1 MPFFSV
7 IIPLFNKEKFIE
19 ATLKSV
25 LNQTFIDFEI
35 LIIND
40 GSSDK
45 GSQII
50 EGFDDSRIRYFY
62 KENAGVSSARND
74 GIKKAQSNYIS
85 FIDADD
91 YWYPDFLEEMFKNIK
106 NYPEQKAFS
115 GAIEIETSKKI
126 IPASYSITKTNDC
139 EIVNYFTAS
148 SKETVICTSCAVFHK
163 SIFEETGNFDIEI
176 KSGQDTDMWIRIGI
190 NYPVVFSWKILTRYV
205 YDENSLSKNK
215 NYLNKKI
222 NFSKFEEQ
230 EKTNLSLKKFLD
242 LNRFSLAVKSK
253 LIADDENFNSYYK
266 AIDLKNITFK
276 KRLLLLMPSVIL
288 KPLIHLKLILTN
300 NGFGSSVFK

>member
-19 ATLKSV
+19 LTLKSV

-40 GSSDK
+40 GSTDNSA
-45 GSQII
+45 QII
-50 EGFDDSRIRYFY
+50 KGFDDPRIRYFY

-74 GIKKAQSNYIS
+74 GIEKAQSNYIS

-106 NYPEQKAFS
+106 SYPEQKVFS
-115 GAIEIETSKKI
+115 GAIEIETSKKVI
-126 IPASYSITKTNDC
+126 SASYSITKTNDC

-163 SIFEETGNFDIEI
+163 NIFEEIGDFDIEV

-190 NYPVVFSWKILTRYV
+190 NHPIVFSWKILTRYV

-215 NYLNKKI
+215 TYLNTKI

-242 LNRFSLAVKSK
+242 LNRFSLAIKSK
-253 LIADDENFNSYYK
+253 LLSDEDNFNSYYK

-288 KPLIHLKLILTN
+288 NPLIHLKLILTN
-300 NGFGSSVFK
+300 NGLGSSVFK

>member
-40 GSSDK
+40 GSTDNSAP
-45 GSQII
+45 II
-50 EGFDDSRIRYFY
+50 KGFDDPRIRYFY

-74 GIKKAQSNYIS
+74 GIEKAQSNYIS

-91 YWYPDFLEEMFKNIK
+91 YWYPHFLEEMYKIIQS
-106 NYPEQKAFS
+106 YPEQKVFS
-115 GAIEIETSKKI
+115 AAIEIETSKKI
-126 IPASYSITKTNDC
+126 IPASYSIIKTNDH

-148 SKETVICTSCAVFHK
+148 SNETIICTSCAAFHK
-163 SIFEETGNFDIEI
+163 SIFEETGTFDIEV

-190 NYPVVFSWKILTRYV
+190 NYPVVFSWKILARYV

-222 NFSKFEEQ
+222 NFSKFEKQ
-230 EKTNLSLKKFLD
+230 EKTNSSLKKFLD
-242 LNRFSLAVKSK
+242 LNRFSLAIKSK
-253 LIADDENFNSYYK
+253 LIADNDNFNSYYK
-266 AIDLKNITFK
+266 AIDLKNITPK
-276 KRLLLLMPSVIL
+276 KRILLLMPSVIL
-288 KPLIHLKLILTN
+288 KPLIHLKLILAN
-300 NGFGSSVFK
+300 SGLGSSVFK

>member
-19 ATLKSV
+19 LTLKSV

-40 GSSDK
+40 GSTDNSA
-45 GSQII
+45 QII
-50 EGFDDSRIRYFY
+50 KRFDDPRIRYFY

-74 GIKKAQSNYIS
+74 GIEKAQSNYIS

-91 YWYPDFLEEMFKNIK
+91 YWYPNFLEEMFKNIK
-106 NYPEQKAFS
+106 SYPEQKVFS
-115 GAIEIETSKKI
+115 GAIEIETSKKV
-126 IPASYSITKTNDC
+126 IPASYSIAKTKDC
-139 EIVNYFTAS
+139 EIVNFFTAS
-148 SKETVICTSCAVFHK
+148 SKETVIWTSCAVFNK
-163 SIFEETGNFDIEI
+163 SIFEEIGNFDIEV

-190 NYPVVFSWKILTRYV
+190 DYPVVFSWEILARYI

-222 NFSKFEEQ
+222 NFSKFKEP
-230 EKTNLSLKKFLD
+230 EKTNPSLKKFLD
-242 LNRFSLAVKSK
+242 LNRFSLAIKSK
-253 LIADDENFNSYYK
+253 LLSDKENFNSYYK

-276 KRLLLLMPSVIL
+276 KRLLLLMPSVVL

-300 NGFGSSVFK
+300 NGLGSSVFK

>member
-40 GSSDK
+40 GSTDNSAT
-45 GSQII
+45 II
-50 EGFDDSRIRYFY
+50 EEFDDPRIRYFL

-74 GIKKAQSNYIS
+74 GIEKAQSNYIS

-91 YWYPDFLEEMFKNIK
+91 YWYPDFLEEMFKIIQ
-106 NYPEQKAFS
+106 NYPQQKAFS
-115 GAIEIETSKKI
+115 AAIEIETSKKV
-126 IPASYSITKTNDC
+126 IPASYSIVRTNDC

-163 SIFEETGNFDIEI
+163 SIFEETGNFDITV
-176 KSGQDTDMWIRIGI
+176 KSGQDTDLWIRLGM
-190 NYPVVFSWKILTRYV
+190 NYPVVFSWKILARYI

-222 NFSKFEEQ
+222 NFSKFEQQ
-230 EKTNLSLKKFLD
+230 EKTNPRLKKFLD
-242 LNRFSLAVKSK
+242 LNRFSLAIKSK
-253 LIADDENFNSYYK
+253 LIADDENFNCYYK

-276 KRLLLLMPSVIL
+276 KRFLLAMPSVIL
-288 KPLIHLKLILTN
+288 KALIHLKLILAN
-300 NGFGSSVFK
+300 SGVGSSVFK